1 MQTILNRLEAIEGL
15 LTVAFAAQAMTVAT
29 DPMEEMELLYKAAF
43 RQLARRFQD
52 AKTED
57 QQQEIVR
64 SLMELERLKKR
75 VNDFMNRP

>member
-15 LTVAFAAQAMTVAT
+15 LTVAFATQAMTVAT

>member
-1 MQTILNRLEAIEGL
+1 MQSILNRLEAIEAL
-15 LTVAFAAQAMTVAT
+15 LAVAFAAQAMTVAT